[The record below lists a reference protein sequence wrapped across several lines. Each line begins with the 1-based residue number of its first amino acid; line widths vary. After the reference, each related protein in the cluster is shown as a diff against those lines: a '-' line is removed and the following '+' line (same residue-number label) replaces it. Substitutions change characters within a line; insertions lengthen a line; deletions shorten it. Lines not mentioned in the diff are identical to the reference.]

1 MEKVQEKKE
10 KGINW
15 LEGLGYCGL
24 ALTIIGQCV
33 IGISYLCGQGCW
45 LVANGCY
52 LLKAIKQ
59 DIGRAEIVRNV
70 CMSAITVSLMVI
82 YRMGLF

>member
-1 MEKVQEKKE
+1 MENIQEKKE

-52 LLKAIKQ
+52 LIKAVKQ
-59 DIGRAEIVRNV
+59 NLGKAEIIRNL
-70 CMSAITVSLMVI
+70 CMSAITAGLMI
-82 YRMGLF
+82 FYWFIH

>member
-1 MEKVQEKKE
+1 MTDSTDIKTKRSDPWE
-10 KGINW
+10 IA
-15 LEGLGYCGL
+15 GYIGL

-52 LLKAIKQ
+52 LIKAVKQ
-59 DIGRAEIVRNV
+59 DLGRAEIIRNV
-70 CMSAITVSLMVI
+70 ALSAITAGLMI
-82 YRMGLF
+82 FYWFTH

>member
-33 IGISYLCGQGCW
+33 IGISYLCGQSCW

-52 LLKAIKQ
+52 LIKAVKQ
-59 DIGRAEIVRNV
+59 DLGRAEIVRNV
-70 CMSAITVSLMVI
+70 ALSAITAGLMI
-82 YRMGLF
+82 FYWFIH

>member
-1 MEKVQEKKE
+1 MENIQEKKE

-15 LEGLGYCGL
+15 LENLGYCGL
-24 ALTIIGQCV
+24 ALTIIGQCI

-52 LLKAIKQ
+52 LIKAVKQ
-59 DIGRAEIVRNV
+59 DLGRAEIIRNV
-70 CMSAITVSLMVI
+70 ALSAITAGLMI
-82 YRMGLF
+82 FYWFTH

>member
-1 MEKVQEKKE
+1 MEVQEKKE
-10 KGINW
+10 KINR

-45 LVANGCY
+45 LIANWCY
-52 LLKAIKQ
+52 LIKAIKQ
-59 DIGRAEIVRNV
+59 DLGRAEIIRNI
-70 CMSAITVSLMVI
+70 CMSAITAGLMI
-82 YRMGLF
+82 FYWFIR